1 MWASFSRLS
10 VSRMAFDD
18 EMSSIEILRNAA
30 ILLTTWSLIF
40 SVFLILA
47 MVRDDMPR
55 CVLSADLVNPRAF
68 KISFSFE
75 LFITI
80 INPSYL
86 KSFLI
91 ITKFTKKVKICQDF
105 WSVSKDFWVD
115 ADASEQ
121 INTVKVKRNKTCGQ
135 GRN

>member
-30 ILLTTWSLIF
+30 ILLTTWSLMF
-40 SVFLILA
+40 SAFLILA

-86 KSFLI
+86 KSLLI

-105 WSVSKDFWVD
+105 
-115 ADASEQ
+115 
-121 INTVKVKRNKTCGQ
+121 
-135 GRN
+135 